1 MTLYEFSDPRPLPY
15 INCIDGGPIND
26 RLGTLTCSSFH
37 DVSSDCYRKH
47 QTSADKQTPSAS
59 ENQTTGEDNSA
70 AVPSLNTE
78 QTTLP
83 TVAEIMKADD
93 EGGLAG

>member
-1 MTLYEFSDPRPLPY
+1 MWANLP
-15 INCIDGGPIND
+15 GH
-26 RLGTLTCSSFH
+26 CS
-37 DVSSDCYRKH
+37 VLSSDYYSKL
-47 QTSADKQTPSAS
+47 QNSADKQTTSAS
-59 ENQTTGEDNSA
+59 ENQVTGEDNSA
-70 AVPSLNTE
+70 TAPSLNTE

>member
-1 MTLYEFSDPRPLPY
+1 MSFPTSNPY
-15 INCIDGGPIND
+15 FNCIDGVLINY
-26 RLGTLTCSSFH
+26 RLGSLRCSSFH
-37 DVSSDCYRKH
+37 DLSSDYYSKL
-47 QTSADKQTPSAS
+47 QNSADKQTTSAS